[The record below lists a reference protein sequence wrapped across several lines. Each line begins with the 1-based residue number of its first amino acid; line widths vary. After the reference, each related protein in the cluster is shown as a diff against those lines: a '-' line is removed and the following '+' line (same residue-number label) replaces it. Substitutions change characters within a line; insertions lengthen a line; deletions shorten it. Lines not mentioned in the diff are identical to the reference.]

1 MKHLLTLSLILPF
14 VFVAPTQAQ
23 QVNVYAESYCYTNI
37 EQYVPGYYDAY
48 GNYVGGYV
56 NSTRNRVPCG
66 NNAVVNQQPY
76 YNYGNGYYGRRTNPN
91 CNPSRT
97 ILGAVLGGA
106 IGRSMTSTRN
116 NRNNRGWAT
125 ALGASIGGLAFS
137 C

>member
-1 MKHLLTLSLILPF
+1 MKHLFTLSLILPF

-48 GNYVGGYV
+48 GNYVSGYV

-66 NNAVVNQQPY
+66 NNVVVNQQPY
-76 YNYGNGYYGRRTNPN
+76 NNDGNVYYGRRTNPH
-91 CNPSRT
+91 CNPSQT

-125 ALGASIGGLAFS
+125 ALGASIGGLTFS

>member
-1 MKHLLTLSLILPF
+1 MKHLFTLSLILPF

-37 EQYVPGYYDAY
+37 EQYVPVYYDAY
-48 GNYVGGYV
+48 GNYVSGYV
-56 NSTRNRVPCG
+56 NSTRNLVPCG
-66 NNAVVNQQPY
+66 NNVVVNQQPY
-76 YNYGNGYYGRRTNPN
+76 YNNGGGYYGRRTNPN
-91 CNPSRT
+91 CNPSQT

-125 ALGASIGGLAFS
+125 ALGASIGGLSFS

>member
-1 MKHLLTLSLILPF
+1 MKHLLTLSLLLPF

-23 QVNVYAESYCYTNI
+23 QVNVYGESYCYTNI

-56 NSTRNRVPCG
+56 NNTRNRVPCG
-66 NNAVVNQQPY
+66 NNVVINQQPY
-76 YNYGNGYYGRRTNPN
+76 YNGGGYYGRRTNPN

-106 IGRSMTSTRN
+106 IGRSMTSTSN

-125 ALGASIGGLAFS
+125 ALGASIGGLTFS

>member
-1 MKHLLTLSLILPF
+1 MKHLFTLSLILPF

-48 GNYVGGYV
+48 GNYVSGYV

-66 NNAVVNQQPY
+66 NNVVVNQQPY
-76 YNYGNGYYGRRTNPN
+76 YNNGGGYYGRRTNPN

-97 ILGAVLGGA
+97 ILGVVLGGA

-125 ALGASIGGLAFS
+125 ALGASIGGLTFS

>member
-1 MKHLLTLSLILPF
+1 MKHLFTLSLILPF

-37 EQYVPGYYDAY
+37 EQYVPVYYDAY
-48 GNYVGGYV
+48 GNYVSGYV

-66 NNAVVNQQPY
+66 NNVVVNQQPY
-76 YNYGNGYYGRRTNPN
+76 YNNGGGYYGRRTNPN
-91 CNPSRT
+91 CNPSQT

-125 ALGASIGGLAFS
+125 ALGASIGGLSFA

>member
-1 MKHLLTLSLILPF
+1 MKHLFTLSLILPF

-48 GNYVGGYV
+48 GNYVSGYV

-66 NNAVVNQQPY
+66 NNVVVNQQPY
-76 YNYGNGYYGRRTNPN
+76 YNNGGGYYGRRTNPN

-125 ALGASIGGLAFS
+125 ALGASIGGLSFA

>member
-23 QVNVYAESYCYTNI
+23 QVNVYGESYCYTNI
-37 EQYVPGYYDAY
+37 EQYVPGYYDAH

-56 NSTRNRVPCG
+56 NNTRNRVPC
-66 NNAVVNQQPY
+66 NNNVVINQQPY
-76 YNYGNGYYGRRTNPN
+76 YNNGGGYYGRRTNPN

-106 IGRSMTSTRN
+106 IGRSMTSTSN

-125 ALGASIGGLAFS
+125 ALGASIGGLTFS

>member
-1 MKHLLTLSLILPF
+1 MKHLFTLSLILPF

-37 EQYVPGYYDAY
+37 EHYVPGYYDAY

-66 NNAVVNQQPY
+66 NNVVVNQQPY
-76 YNYGNGYYGRRTNPN
+76 YNNGGGYYGRRTNPN

-125 ALGASIGGLAFS
+125 ALGASIGGLTFS

>member
-1 MKHLLTLSLILPF
+1 MKHLFTLSLILPF

-48 GNYVGGYV
+48 GNYVSGYV

-66 NNAVVNQQPY
+66 NNVVVNQQPY
-76 YNYGNGYYGRRTNPN
+76 YNNGGGYYGRRTNPN

-125 ALGASIGGLAFS
+125 ALGASIGGLTFS

>member
-1 MKHLLTLSLILPF
+1 M
-14 VFVAPTQAQ
+14 
-23 QVNVYAESYCYTNI
+23 
-37 EQYVPGYYDAY
+37 
-48 GNYVGGYV
+48 GGYV

-66 NNAVVNQQPY
+66 NNVVVNQQPY
-76 YNYGNGYYGRRTNPN
+76 NNYGNGYYGRRTNPN

-106 IGRSMTSTRN
+106 IGRSMTSTTN

-125 ALGASIGGLAFS
+125 ALGASIGGLSFA

>member
-1 MKHLLTLSLILPF
+1 M
-14 VFVAPTQAQ
+14 
-23 QVNVYAESYCYTNI
+23 
-37 EQYVPGYYDAY
+37 
-48 GNYVGGYV
+48 GGYV

-66 NNAVVNQQPY
+66 NNVVVNQQPY
-76 YNYGNGYYGRRTNPN
+76 YNNGGGYYGRRTNPN

>member
-1 MKHLLTLSLILPF
+1 MKHLFTLSLILPF

-48 GNYVGGYV
+48 GNYVSGYV

-66 NNAVVNQQPY
+66 NNVVVNQQPY
-76 YNYGNGYYGRRTNPN
+76 YNNGGGYYGRRTNPN
-91 CNPSRT
+91 CNSSRT